1 MSLRFALAALLTAL
15 SAAPAFAQ
23 PVRLIGEFRDWT
35 AYSAA
40 EGAGALCFM
49 MSTARE
55 TAPEPDGFTAAH
67 LYITSRPREG
77 LRDEFNL
84 IAGFN
89 FAPDSPA
96 SVSVG
101 GTSFPLFTERDAAWL
116 LDPAQSGGLGPGG
129 RGDQRARHQG
139 QADLL
144 AFGRHRRLSRPR
156 GLLSRLALL
165 RPCPIWSGRRFAGAA
180 GPC

>member
-116 LDPAQSGGLGPGG
+116 LDPAQSGNL
-129 RGDQRARHQG
+129 
-139 QADLL
+139 
-144 AFGRHRRLSRPR
+144 
-156 GLLSRLALL
+156 
-165 RPCPIWSGRRFAGAA
+165 AGAMRA
-180 GPC
+180 GSALVVEATSERGIKVKQTFSLSGATAAYRALEGC